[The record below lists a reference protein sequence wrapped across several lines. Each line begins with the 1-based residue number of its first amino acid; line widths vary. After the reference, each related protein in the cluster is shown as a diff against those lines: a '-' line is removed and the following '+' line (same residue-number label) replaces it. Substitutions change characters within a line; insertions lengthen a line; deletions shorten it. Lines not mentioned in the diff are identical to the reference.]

1 MGRVVG
7 AAVILITAAGLL
19 VVTWPQLLG
28 LEQTYL
34 VAHAVAIRGGLVAAA
49 AAVLVLTLVL
59 CLVIR
64 PGRRLLGSI
73 AVLLVVFIG
82 ANSAVLA
89 TRGLGDTAF
98 QEAQDDDVTVLSW
111 NTLGGATGARAV
123 ADLAIESGADV
134 ITLPE
139 TREETG
145 AEIAVLMRDAGRP
158 MWVRTAAFDDVAAAR
173 STTILISAAYGD
185 YRMDESRG
193 TTSVLPTVIME
204 PVDGNGPVIMA
215 VHPVSP
221 IPEQMDNWRA
231 DLAWLGKRCDEGNVI
246 IAGDFNATLD
256 HMSRYGGTPTER
268 DQVTDLGQCV
278 DAARASGNGAVGTWP
293 TGLPALLG
301 TPIDHIMATPGWAVT
316 GFRVVE
322 DRDGAGSDH
331 RPVIAQLT
339 PLR

>member
-7 AAVILITAAGLL
+7 AAVILVTAAGLL
-19 VVTWPQLLG
+19 VITWPQLLG
-28 LEQTYL
+28 LEQSYL
-34 VAHAVAIRGGLVAAA
+34 VAHAVAIRGALVAAS
-49 AAVLVLTLVL
+49 AAVLALTLLL
-59 CLVIR
+59 CLAIR
-64 PGRRLLGSI
+64 PARRLLGSL
-73 AVLLVVFIG
+73 ALLLAVFIG
-82 ANSAVLA
+82 ANAAVLA
-89 TRGLGDTAF
+89 TRGAGDTAF
-98 QEAQDDDVTVLSW
+98 ADPQDADVTVLSW
-111 NTLGGATGARAV
+111 NTLGGATGPRAV
-123 ADLAIESGADV
+123 ADLAIESAADV

-145 AEIAVLMRDAGRP
+145 AEIAVMMRAAGRP
-158 MWVRTAAFDDVAAAR
+158 MWVRTVAFDDVAAAR

-185 YRMDESRG
+185 YRLDESRG

-231 DLAWLGKRCDEGNVI
+231 DLAWLGQRCDEGNVI

-278 DAARASGNGAVGTWP
+278 DAARASGNAAVGTWP
-293 TGLPALLG
+293 TGVPALLG

-331 RPVIAQLT
+331 RPIVAQLT

>member
-7 AAVILITAAGLL
+7 AAVIVVAAVALL

-34 VAHAVAIRGGLVAAA
+34 IAHAVAIRGALVAAA
-49 AAVLVLTLVL
+49 AAVLVTLL
-59 CLVIR
+59 ILGLAIR
-64 PGRRLLGSI
+64 PARRFLGGL
-73 AVLLVVFIG
+73 AVLMVLFIG

-98 QEAQDDDVTVLSW
+98 AEPEDADVTVLSW

-134 ITLPE
+134 IALPE

-145 AEIAVLMRDAGRP
+145 AEIAVMMRDAGRP
-158 MWVRTAAFDDVAAAR
+158 MWVRTVAFDDVAAAR
-173 STTILISAAYGD
+173 STTILISAAYGE
-185 YRMDESRG
+185 YRLDESRG

-204 PVDGNGPVIMA
+204 PADGVGPVIMA

-221 IPEQMDNWRA
+221 IPEQMDNWRD
-231 DLAWLGKRCDEGNVI
+231 DLAWLGQRCDEGNVI

-256 HMSRYGGTPTER
+256 HMGRYGGEPTER
-268 DQVTDLGQCV
+268 DQVTDLGECV

-293 TGLPALLG
+293 TDLPALLG